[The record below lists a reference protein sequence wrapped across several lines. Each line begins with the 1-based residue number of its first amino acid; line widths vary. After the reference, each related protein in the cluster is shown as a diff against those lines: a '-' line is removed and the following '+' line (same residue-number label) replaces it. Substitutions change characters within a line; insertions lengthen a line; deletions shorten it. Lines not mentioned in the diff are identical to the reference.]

1 MTDDQRF
8 GENVL
13 VFMDNETFSRLS
25 SDERAAYLRRTALAM
40 KSGTPIITPKTLSL
54 RRFSTYLLTS

>member
-13 VFMDNETFSRLS
+13 VFMDNEAFSRLS
-25 SDERAAYLRRTALAM
+25 SEERTAYLRRTTLAM

-54 RRFSTYLLTS
+54 SRFSTKLLTS